1 MRLLGL
7 REGAFIL
14 LLMCMPGLTW
24 WFVLRKDASRN
35 AEMMQS
41 VSTQCAGLHELAAVS
56 RAVDKLGADCRQ
68 LTKANERFHARLPA
82 EKDIDEVLKDTWQ
95 LAESNQLTTKSIR
108 IVDSDRNR
116 LGTSNIPYREQPIA
130 MQIGGDFMGFY
141 GFLLTLENQP
151 RVMRIQKIDIKHLD
165 NSRPG
170 QIEADLLIS
179 VFSERSKPGD
189 IPAEDGL

>member
-7 REGAFIL
+7 RESAFIL

-41 VSTQCAGLHELAAVS
+41 VSTQCAKLHELAAVS
-56 RAVDKLGADCRQ
+56 RAVDKLEADCKR
-68 LTKANERFHARLPA
+68 LTEANERFYARLPA
-82 EKDIDEVLKDTWQ
+82 EKDIDEVLKDTWR
-95 LAESNQLTTKSIR
+95 LAESNQLATKSIR

-116 LGTSNIPYREQPIA
+116 LGTPKIPYREQPIA
-130 MQIGGDFMGFY
+130 MQIEGDFMGFY

-151 RVMRIQKIDIKHLD
+151 RVMRIRQIDIKHLD

-170 QIEADLLIS
+170 QIQADLLIS
-179 VFSERSKPGD
+179 VFSERGKPGD
-189 IPAEDGL
+189 IPAEDRP